1 MEIIKQTSDFV
12 ARTIPTLG
20 DPTVTDIDIIVKIP
34 NHSLD
39 AVRRI
44 DLDVYFI
51 ELCENRREPTPSEKD
66 DICPISCEEF
76 GTEREINSLN
86 SARNVHD
93 HFRRSVT
100 EVRRE
105 GAVEFVGV
113 KVEALK
119 PTRPSSRPV
128 TEVRR
133 EGGKDRLCKKLCKHN
148 GYATAPTNPFN
159 LQILPSHRNQLLA
172 SFNGKQNGEINRL
185 NPNQQV
191 ESFRESSLGDAFTF
205 KVLLYFNP

>member
-1 MEIIKQTSDFV
+1 MKIKRPRTQQTEIVISVALKTASHGHLLHDTVGDMESMLEYHEIDFDSAMEIIKQTSDFV

-86 SARNVHD
+86 
-93 HFRRSVT
+93 
-100 EVRRE
+100 
-105 GAVEFVGV
+105 
-113 KVEALK
+113 
-119 PTRPSSRPV
+119 
-128 TEVRR
+128 
-133 EGGKDRLCKKLCKHN
+133 CKHS
-148 GYATAPTNPFN
+148 YHHHCILDWITKTLTCPYCRAN
-159 LQILPSHRNQLLA
+159 LA
-172 SFNGKQNGEINRL
+172 
-185 NPNQQV
+185 
-191 ESFRESSLGDAFTF
+191 
-205 KVLLYFNP
+205 